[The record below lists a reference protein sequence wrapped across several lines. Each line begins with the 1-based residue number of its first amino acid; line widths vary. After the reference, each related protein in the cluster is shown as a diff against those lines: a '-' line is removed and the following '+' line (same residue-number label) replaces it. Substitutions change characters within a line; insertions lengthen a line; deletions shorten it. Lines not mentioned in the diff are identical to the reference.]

1 LSNSALGVIV
11 VHLLTATNLARDA
24 DQMAVSPF
32 AQVLRDYWTSDRP
45 HHERLILTAAVIS
58 TALHREGMRATL
70 VGGGAIELHAPGVYR
85 TGDIDFVVEGR
96 SRVEIDAVMQ
106 SLGLAKKG
114 RHWVMDDLYVEV
126 PGNEMES
133 PVDVRSVDG
142 WDLRVVTKESV
153 LADRIVGFRHWKYWG
168 YGTEAIALIRSF
180 RGSLDEKALRRALR
194 REGAEHAYG
203 LLRRLAWSDKDVTH
217 AQLDTIWHKH
227 YR

>member
-1 LSNSALGVIV
+1 MINAPGPGE
-11 VHLLTATNLARDA
+11 N
-24 DQMAVSPF
+24 PF
-32 AQVLRDYWTSDRP
+32 APILLAYWTADRP
-45 HHERLILTAAVIS
+45 HHERLILSAAVIS
-58 TALHREGMRATL
+58 TALAKEGMRATL

-96 SRVEIDAVMQ
+96 TRGDIDRVMR
-106 SLGLAKKG
+106 SLGLEKKG
-114 RHWVMDDLYVEV
+114 RHWVMDDLFVEV
-126 PGNEMES
+126 PGNEVDT

-168 YGTEAIALIRSF
+168 YGIEAITLIRSF
-180 RGSLDEKALRRALR
+180 RDQLDEKLLRRVLR

-203 LLRRLAWSDKDVTH
+203 LLRRLALSDKEITH
-217 AQLDTIWHKH
+217 ALLDETWHKH

>member
-1 LSNSALGVIV
+1 M
-11 VHLLTATNLARDA
+11 A
-24 DQMAVSPF
+24 DHPL
-32 AQVLRDYWTSDRP
+32 AQVLRDYWTADRP

-58 TALHREGMRATL
+58 TALAREGMRATL

-96 SRVEIDAVMQ
+96 TRVDLDRVLR
-106 SLGLAKKG
+106 SLGLEKDG
-114 RHWVMDDLYVEV
+114 RHWVMDDLFVEV
-126 PGNEMES
+126 PGNEMDS
-133 PVDVRSVDG
+133 PVDVQSLDG

-168 YGTEAIALIRSF
+168 YGSEAIALIRSF
-180 RGSLDEKALRRALR
+180 RNDLDEKALRRALR

-203 LLRRLAWSDKDVTH
+203 VLKKLAWSGRDVTE

>member
-1 LSNSALGVIV
+1 
-11 VHLLTATNLARDA
+11 
-24 DQMAVSPF
+24 
-32 AQVLRDYWTSDRP
+32 
-45 HHERLILTAAVIS
+45 
-58 TALHREGMRATL
+58 MRATL

-96 SRVEIDAVMQ
+96 SRVDIDRVMQ
-106 SLGLAKKG
+106 SLGLAKQG
-114 RHWVMDDLYVEV
+114 RHWVMGDLYVEV
-126 PGNEMES
+126 PGNDLDV

-142 WDLRVVTKESV
+142 WDLQVVTKESV

-168 YGTEAIALIRSF
+168 YGMEAIALIRSF
-180 RGSLDEKALRRALR
+180 GDGLDDKALRRALR

-203 LLRRLAWSDKDVTH
+203 LLRKLAASDREVTP